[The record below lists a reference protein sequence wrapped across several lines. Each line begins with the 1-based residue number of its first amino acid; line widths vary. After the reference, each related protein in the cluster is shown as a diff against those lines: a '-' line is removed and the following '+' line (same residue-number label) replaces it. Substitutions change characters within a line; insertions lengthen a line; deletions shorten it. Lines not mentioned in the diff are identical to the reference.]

1 MLSFS
6 TDEVDPGD
14 RFEQWREVRS
24 KELFGVTIEMPRE
37 RRRHFSGS
45 FRAERVG
52 AAVASE
58 MRASSYIV
66 RRTEADIA
74 RVAGNSLC
82 IGLQVLGPGH
92 LDTGNGRRVHMANG
106 DLAIQH
112 SDLPYAALPDG
123 EDGFHCRLLKI
134 PLSDALTL
142 GRSVHDLVGAPPAPD
157 GRSLRPLRALFDALT
172 RPGAATADPVQDV
185 AHIARLA
192 LAARGWLA
200 ESLPEVRSARR
211 AGLRTLAI
219 GLMRARF
226 HRADLTPA
234 GIAGALGIS
243 LRHLHLLFE
252 ESPHSFSR
260 TLAILRVEEAHKL
273 LVEQPE
279 LPVLQ
284 VAQACGFES
293 LATFYRL
300 FNGIYGMSPGDARQ
314 AALQ

>member
-1 MLSFS
+1 M
-6 TDEVDPGD
+6 
-14 RFEQWREVRS
+14 
-24 KELFGVTIEMPRE
+24 
-37 RRRHFSGS
+37 RRLKC
-45 FRAERVG
+45 
-52 AAVASE
+52 
-58 MRASSYIV
+58 
-66 RRTEADIA
+66 T
-74 RVAGNSLC
+74 
-82 IGLQVLGPGH
+82 GL
-92 LDTGNGRRVHMANG
+92 A
-106 DLAIQH
+106 
-112 SDLPYAALPDG
+112 
-123 EDGFHCRLLKI
+123 
-134 PLSDALTL
+134 
-142 GRSVHDLVGAPPAPD
+142 
-157 GRSLRPLRALFDALT
+157 
-172 RPGAATADPVQDV
+172 AAT
-185 AHIARLA
+185 LA

-284 VAQACGFES
+284 VAQACGYRSPSRFAGLFRARFGLIPS
-293 LATFYRL
+293 ATRPVSR
-300 FNGIYGMSPGDARQ
+300 IDD
-314 AALQ
+314 